1 MRNLTNEQGRSLVEM
16 LAVVSIIGV
25 LTVGAISAATYGLKS
40 MNLASLYETVES
52 TASGV
57 SDLYSWSRAYPN
69 SDDGSAENMGTKI
82 AENDIC
88 DGCTADGNNAVT
100 DETPLLKMT
109 ISPDTAEN
117 FQIILTPHGEA
128 DTIPVDICN
137 RLADF
142 TWQNVEWDEN
152 NTCSEGTTQITFTA
166 Y

>member
-16 LAVVSIIGV
+16 LAVVCIIGV
-25 LTVGAISAATYGLKS
+25 LTVGAISATSYGLKS
-40 MNLASLYETVES
+40 MNLVSLYEAVES

-82 AENDIC
+82 AKNDIC

-100 DETPLLKMT
+100 NETPLLKMI
-109 ISPDTAEN
+109 ISPNDESSFTITLA
-117 FQIILTPHGEA
+117 PHDGE
-128 DTIPVDICN
+128 DNIPVDICN

-142 TWQNVEWDEN
+142 AWQNVEWDEN
-152 NTCSEGTTQITFTA
+152 NTCSEGTKQITFTA

>member
-16 LAVVSIIGV
+16 LAVVCIIGV
-25 LTVGAISAATYGLKS
+25 LTVGAISATSYGLKS
-40 MNLASLYETVES
+40 MNLVSLYETVES
-52 TASGV
+52 TASAV

-88 DGCTADGNNAVT
+88 DGCIAVEENAVT
-100 DETPLLKMT
+100 NETPLLKMI
-109 ISPDTAEN
+109 ISPKDESSFTITLA
-117 FQIILTPHGEA
+117 PHEEDA
-128 DTIPVDICN
+128 TIPVDICN

-142 TWQNVEWDEN
+142 AWQNVEWDESN
-152 NTCSEGTTQITFTA
+152 NCSEEPTQITFTA